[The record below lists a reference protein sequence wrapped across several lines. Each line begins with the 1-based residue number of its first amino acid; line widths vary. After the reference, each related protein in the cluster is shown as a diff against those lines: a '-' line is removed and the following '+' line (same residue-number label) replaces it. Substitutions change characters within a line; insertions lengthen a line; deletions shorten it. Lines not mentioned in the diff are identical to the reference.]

1 MYTRIR
7 HYLSIHSH
15 KSSSKKA
22 RAVKAPQRANG
33 KLRVAAIL
41 EAAAA
46 VIAEKGYEG
55 ATMAEIA
62 ARSGTKIGS
71 LYRFFPNK
79 ESLADT
85 IVVSARENLDA
96 VFDRF
101 DANVNELSI
110 RALADDLMAL
120 IFELFTRPA
129 FMKLLD
135 AGQDWSVKREEFRSA
150 MMQRVAKTLTI
161 HTPSLSKKSAAA
173 DIALVVV
180 LNVKAVATH
189 QAFFETSASGA
200 ADEFRDM
207 TRLYLQ
213 SRLGSSMSEKK
224 RIPS

>member
-1 MYTRIR
+1 
-7 HYLSIHSH
+7 
-15 KSSSKKA
+15 
-22 RAVKAPQRANG
+22 
-33 KLRVAAIL
+33 LRVAAIL

-46 VIAEKGYEG
+46 IISEKGYEG

-79 ESLADT
+79 ESIADT
-85 IVVSARENLDA
+85 IVVSAGENIDA

-101 DANVNELSI
+101 DAGVQALSI

-120 IFELFTRPA
+120 IFELFNRPA

-150 MMQRVAKTLTI
+150 LLQRVAKTLMI
-161 HTPSLSKKSAAA
+161 YTPNLSNSSAG
-173 DIALVVV
+173 DIAHVIV
-180 LNVKAVATH
+180 LNVKAVVTH
-189 QAFFETSASGA
+189 QAFFDSASST

-207 TRLYLQ
+207 TRLYLR
-213 SRLGSSMSEKK
+213 SRLGPSVSGKK
-224 RIPS
+224 GIPLRRRVGRH

>member
-1 MYTRIR
+1 
-7 HYLSIHSH
+7 LSTPSH
-15 KSSSKKA
+15 KSSSKKS
-22 RAVKAPQRANG
+22 RCVQAPQRANG

-46 VIAEKGYEG
+46 VIGEKGYEG

-62 ARSGTKIGS
+62 SRSGTKIGS

-79 ESLADT
+79 ESVADT
-85 IVVSARENLDA
+85 ILVSARENIDA

-101 DANVNELSI
+101 DARVDALSI

-135 AGQDWSVKREEFRSA
+135 AGQDWSVKREEFRTA
-150 MMQRVAKTLTI
+150 LQQRVAKTLMV
-161 HTPSLSKKSAAA
+161 HTPKLSKRSAA
-173 DIALVVV
+173 DIALVVM
-180 LNVKAVATH
+180 LNAKAVAT
-189 QAFFETSASGA
+189 QKAFFDHSASNVP
-200 ADEFRDM
+200 DEFRDM

-213 SRLGSSMSEKK
+213 SRLRSLAT
-224 RIPS
+224 P

>member
-1 MYTRIR
+1 MP
-7 HYLSIHSH
+7 SH
-15 KSSSKKA
+15 KSSVKKV
-22 RAVKAPQRANG
+22 RPVQMPQRANG

-46 VIAEKGYEG
+46 VIGEKGYDG

-79 ESLADT
+79 ESVADT
-85 IVVSARENLDA
+85 ILVGARENIDA

-101 DANVNELSI
+101 DAGVTVLSI
-110 RALADDLMAL
+110 RSLADDLMAV

-150 MMQRVAKTLTI
+150 LQQRVAKTLMI
-161 HTPSLSKKSAAA
+161 HTPKLSSKSAA
-173 DIALVVV
+173 DIALVVM
-180 LNVKAVATH
+180 LNAKAVATH
-189 QAFFETSASGA
+189 QAFFDHSASSA
-200 ADEFRDM
+200 PDEFRDM

-213 SRLGSSMSEKK
+213 SRLRSLAGA
-224 RIPS
+224 

>member
-1 MYTRIR
+1 
-7 HYLSIHSH
+7 LSISSH
-15 KSSSKKA
+15 KSSPKKK
-22 RAVKAPQRANG
+22 RAVHLPQRSNG

-46 VIAEKGYEG
+46 VIDEKGYEG

-62 ARSGTKIGS
+62 ARSDTKIGS

-101 DANVNELSI
+101 DTGVSGLSI
-110 RALADDLMAL
+110 RSLTDDLMEL
-120 IFELFTRPA
+120 IFGLFARPA
-129 FMKLLD
+129 FMELLD
-135 AGQDWSVKREEFRSA
+135 AGQEWSIKREEFKNA
-150 MMQRVAKTLTI
+150 MQERVAKTLMI
-161 HTPSLSKKSAAA
+161 HSPKLSKKSAG
-173 DIALVVV
+173 DIALVIM

-189 QAFFETSASGA
+189 RPLLAPASRVP
-200 ADEFRDM
+200 DEFRDM

-213 SRLGSSMSEKK
+213 SRL
-224 RIPS
+224 R

>member
-1 MYTRIR
+1 VYTRISD
-7 HYLSIHSH
+7 YLSIHSH

-85 IVVSARENLDA
+85 IVVSARKNLDA

-101 DANVNELSI
+101 DANVNAPSI

-150 MMQRVAKTLTI
+150 IMQRVAKTLTI
-161 HTPSLSKKSAAA
+161 HTPSLSKKSAA
-173 DIALVVV
+173 DIALVIV

-213 SRLGSSMSEKK
+213 SRLGSSMAGKK
-224 RIPS
+224 GIPS

>member
-1 MYTRIR
+1 
-7 HYLSIHSH
+7 LSTPSH
-15 KSSSKKA
+15 KSSSKKS
-22 RAVKAPQRANG
+22 RPIQAPQRANG

-46 VIAEKGYEG
+46 VIGEKGYEG

-62 ARSGTKIGS
+62 SRSGTKIGS

-79 ESLADT
+79 ESVADT
-85 IVVSARENLDA
+85 LLVSARENIDA

-101 DANVNELSI
+101 DVRVNALSI

-150 MMQRVAKTLTI
+150 LQQRVAKTLMI
-161 HTPSLSKKSAAA
+161 HTPKLSKKSAA
-173 DIALVVV
+173 DIALVVM
-180 LNVKAVATH
+180 LNAKAVAT
-189 QAFFETSASGA
+189 QKAFFDHSASGA
-200 ADEFRDM
+200 PDEFRDM

-213 SRLGSSMSEKK
+213 SRLRSLAA
-224 RIPS
+224 P

>member
-1 MYTRIR
+1 M
-7 HYLSIHSH
+7 SIHSH

-22 RAVKAPQRANG
+22 RAVQWPQRANG

-46 VIAEKGYEG
+46 VINEKGYEG

-85 IVVSARENLDA
+85 IVVSARENIDA

-101 DANVNELSI
+101 DGGVNALSI
-110 RALADDLMAL
+110 RALADDLTGL
-120 IFELFTRPA
+120 IFGLFNRPA

-135 AGQDWSVKREEFRSA
+135 AGQDWSVKREEFKSA
-150 MMQRVAKTLTI
+150 LQQRVAETLTI
-161 HTPSLSKKSAAA
+161 HTPNLSKKSAR
-173 DIALVVV
+173 DIALVVL

-189 QAFFETSASGA
+189 QASFGPASSVP
-200 ADEFRDM
+200 DEFRDM
-207 TRLYLQ
+207 TLLYLE
-213 SRLGSSMSEKK
+213 SRLRPGK
-224 RIPS
+224 RAFRHDRG

>member
-1 MYTRIR
+1 
-7 HYLSIHSH
+7 
-15 KSSSKKA
+15 
-22 RAVKAPQRANG
+22 
-33 KLRVAAIL
+33 LRVAAIL

-85 IVVSARENLDA
+85 LVVSARENLDA
-96 VFDRF
+96 VFDGF
-101 DANVNELSI
+101 DAGVSALSI

-129 FMKLLD
+129 FLRLLD

-150 MMQRVAKTLTI
+150 MVQRTARTLMI
-161 HTPSLSKKSAAA
+161 HTPRLSKKSAADLA
-173 DIALVVV
+173 IVIV
-180 LNVKAVATH
+180 LNVKTVATH
-189 QAFFETSASGA
+189 KAFFDHCGPGA
-200 ADEFRDM
+200 AEAFRDM

-213 SRLGSSMSEKK
+213 RRLESTVSGKK
-224 RIPS
+224 PRRPS

>member
-1 MYTRIR
+1 
-7 HYLSIHSH
+7 LSIHSH
-15 KSSSKKA
+15 KSSVKKP
-22 RAVKAPQRANG
+22 RAVQAPQRSNG

-41 EAAAA
+41 DAAAA
-46 VIAEKGYEG
+46 VITEKGYEG

-101 DANVNELSI
+101 DKGVNKLSI

-120 IFELFTRPA
+120 ICELFNRPA
-129 FMKLLD
+129 FIKLLD

-150 MMQRVAKTLTI
+150 IQQRTARTLRI
-161 HTPSLSKKSAAA
+161 HTPNLSRKSAE
-173 DIALVVV
+173 DIALVIL
-180 LNVKAVATH
+180 LNVKAVATQ
-189 QAFFETSASGA
+189 QAFFDSASSVA
-200 ADEFRDM
+200 NEFREM

-213 SRLGSSMSEKK
+213 SRLGSAISRKK
-224 RIPS
+224 GMPL

>member
-1 MYTRIR
+1 
-7 HYLSIHSH
+7 LSIHSH
-15 KSSSKKA
+15 KSRSRKT
-22 RAVKAPQRANG
+22 RAVQVPQRSNG
-33 KLRVAAIL
+33 RLRVAAIL
-41 EAAAA
+41 EAAAV

-79 ESLADT
+79 ASVADT

-101 DANVNELSI
+101 DADVKARSI

-135 AGQDWSVKREEFRSA
+135 ASQDWSVKREEFRGA
-150 MMQRVAKTLTI
+150 LLRRTAKTLMI
-161 HTPSLSKKSAAA
+161 HTPRLSKKSAA
-173 DIALVVV
+173 DIALVIV
-180 LNVKAVATH
+180 LNVKTVATH
-189 QAFFETSASGA
+189 QAFFDSASSA
-200 ADEFRDM
+200 SEEFRDM
-207 TRLYLQ
+207 TRLYLR
-213 SRLGSSMSEKK
+213 SRLGSSISGKK
-224 RIPS
+224 EVRA

>member
-1 MYTRIR
+1 
-7 HYLSIHSH
+7 LSIHSH
-15 KSSSKKA
+15 KSSPKKA
-22 RAVKAPQRANG
+22 RAVHIPQRANG

-85 IVVSARENLDA
+85 IVVSARENVDA

-101 DANVNELSI
+101 DTEVRTLSI
-110 RALADDLMAL
+110 RDLADRLRAL
-120 IFELFTRPA
+120 IFELFTWPG

-135 AGQDWSVKREEFRSA
+135 AGQEWSVKREEFRSA
-150 MMQRVAKTLTI
+150 MLQRVAKTLMV
-161 HTPSLSKKSAAA
+161 HSPKLSKKSAG
-173 DIALVVV
+173 DIALVVL

-189 QAFFETSASGA
+189 QELRDSAPGVLY
-200 ADEFRDM
+200 EFRDM
-207 TRLYLQ
+207 TRLYLED
-213 SRLGSSMSEKK
+213 RLGSSKSGKK
-224 RIPS
+224 SGR

>member
-1 MYTRIR
+1 
-7 HYLSIHSH
+7 LSIHSH
-15 KSSSKKA
+15 KSSSKKT
-22 RAVKAPQRANG
+22 RAVQAPQRANG

-101 DANVNELSI
+101 DASVSALSI
-110 RALADDLMAL
+110 RALADDLLAL
-120 IFELFTRPA
+120 IFGLFTRPA
-129 FMKLLD
+129 FMKLLE

-150 MMQRVAKTLTI
+150 LLQRTAKTLMI
-161 HTPSLSKKSAAA
+161 HTPSLSKKSAA
-173 DIALVVV
+173 DIALVTV
-180 LNVKAVATH
+180 LNVKTVATH
-189 QAFFETSASGA
+189 QAFFGTASSAS
-200 ADEFRDM
+200 DEFRDM

-213 SRLGSSMSEKK
+213 SRLGSSISRKK
-224 RIPS
+224 GVPS

>member
-1 MYTRIR
+1 MY
-7 HYLSIHSH
+7 SH

-22 RAVKAPQRANG
+22 RPVQAPQRANG

-46 VIAEKGYEG
+46 IISEKGYEG

-85 IVVSARENLDA
+85 IVVSARENIDA

-101 DANVNELSI
+101 DAGVQALSI

-135 AGQDWSVKREEFRSA
+135 AGQEWSVKREEFRNA
-150 MMQRVAKTLTI
+150 LLRRVARTLMI
-161 HTPSLSKKSAAA
+161 HTPKLSKESAG
-173 DIALVVV
+173 DIAQVVV
-180 LNVKAVATH
+180 LNVKAVVTH
-189 QAFFETSASGA
+189 QAFFDSASST

-207 TRLYLQ
+207 TRLYLED
-213 SRLGSSMSEKK
+213 RLRSSKSGKK
-224 RIPS
+224 GKR

>member
-1 MYTRIR
+1 M
-7 HYLSIHSH
+7 
-15 KSSSKKA
+15 
-22 RAVKAPQRANG
+22 PQRANG

-46 VIAEKGYEG
+46 VIGEKGYES

-79 ESLADT
+79 ESVADT
-85 IVVSARENLDA
+85 ILIGARENIDN

-101 DANVNELSI
+101 DARANGLSI
-110 RALADDLMAL
+110 RALADDLMGL
-120 IFELFTRPA
+120 IFELFSRPA

-150 MMQRVAKTLTI
+150 LQQRVAKTLMI
-161 HTPSLSKKSAAA
+161 HTPKLSKKSAV
-173 DIALVVV
+173 DIALVVM
-180 LNVKAVATH
+180 LNAKAVATH
-189 QAFFETSASGA
+189 KAFFDHSESSA

-213 SRLGSSMSEKK
+213 SRLRSLAA
-224 RIPS
+224 P

>member
-1 MYTRIR
+1 
-7 HYLSIHSH
+7 LSIPSH
-15 KSSSKKA
+15 KSSPKKI
-22 RAVKAPQRANG
+22 RPVRLPQRANG

-46 VIAEKGYEG
+46 VIDEKGYEG

-62 ARSGTKIGS
+62 ARSATKIGS

-85 IVVSARENLDA
+85 LVVNARENLEA

-101 DANVNELSI
+101 DADVSERSI
-110 RALADDLMAL
+110 RGLTDDLMAL
-120 IFELFTRPA
+120 IFGLFATPA

-135 AGQDWSVKREEFRSA
+135 AGQEWSIKREEFKSA
-150 MMQRVAKTLTI
+150 MQQRVAKTLMI
-161 HTPSLSKKSAAA
+161 HSPNLSKKFAG
-173 DIALVVV
+173 DIALIVM

-189 QAFFETSASGA
+189 QAFSVPASSVPE
-200 ADEFRDM
+200 EFRDM

-213 SRLGSSMSEKK
+213 SRLRSGKK
-224 RIPS
+224 SIPR

>member
-1 MYTRIR
+1 M
-7 HYLSIHSH
+7 SIPSH
-15 KSSSKKA
+15 KSSPKKS
-22 RAVKAPQRANG
+22 RAVQAPQRSNG

-101 DANVNELSI
+101 DADVDALSI

-129 FMKLLD
+129 FMRLLD
-135 AGQDWSVKREEFRSA
+135 AGQDWSVKRDEFRTA
-150 MMQRVAKTLTI
+150 LLQRTAQALRI
-161 HTPSLSKKSAAA
+161 HTPHLSKKSAG
-173 DIALVVV
+173 DIALVVL

-189 QAFFETSASGA
+189 QAFFDSASGA
-200 ADEFRDM
+200 PDEFRDM

-213 SRLGSSMSEKK
+213 SRLGSSGSGRKG
-224 RIPS
+224 IPS